1 MYLLFLDKNNVII
14 HVWCKSLLITII
26 FLVINF
32 ITLKKTINVSICSD
46 MLDIKV
52 RVTMINVITAYL
64 KSNQVRL
71 LAYLIDSHNKSIN
84 WLEIIY

>member
-1 MYLLFLDKNNVII
+1 M
-14 HVWCKSLLITII
+14 I

>member
-1 MYLLFLDKNNVII
+1 
-14 HVWCKSLLITII
+14 
-26 FLVINF
+26 
-32 ITLKKTINVSICSD
+32 

>member
-1 MYLLFLDKNNVII
+1 M
-14 HVWCKSLLITII
+14 I

-84 WLEIIY
+84 W

>member
-1 MYLLFLDKNNVII
+1 M
-14 HVWCKSLLITII
+14 I

-52 RVTMINVITAYL
+52 RVTMINVITVYL

-84 WLEIIY
+84 WLEISF